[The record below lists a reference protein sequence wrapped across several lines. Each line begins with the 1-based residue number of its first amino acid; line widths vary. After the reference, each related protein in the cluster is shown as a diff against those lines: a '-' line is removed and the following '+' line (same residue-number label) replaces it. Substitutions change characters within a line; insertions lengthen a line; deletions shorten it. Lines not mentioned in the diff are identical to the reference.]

1 MGMNVLNLLFA
12 FSLQEKMQESTRD
25 RINTI
30 IEQGIQ
36 NLGFATGICI
46 KKFNELKRKILERFS
61 EYRNAP
67 IKREELGEDKIDA
80 KQFAEVMKNIVNSLD
95 NDEITNVEK
104 LKEEIENKAVENEEE
119 NKKEEL

>member
-30 IEQGIQ
+30 IEQSIQ
-36 NLGFATGICI
+36 NLGFATGVCI
-46 KKFNELKRKILERFS
+46 KKFNELKRKFLERFS

-67 IKREELGEDKIDA
+67 IKKEELGEDKIDA
-80 KQFAEVMKNIVNSLD
+80 KQFAEVMKTIVKSLD
-95 NDEITNVEK
+95 KDEITNVEK